1 MCFFKKKKR
10 PDFDKEAIEQELK
23 NRVERLETVV
33 KGLALDASGE
43 GELAEKKREA
53 AAWGKKCIQSL
64 FSSAELLAMTLP
76 SRKKQQADVHQR
88 RILQTLEEM
97 RKELL
102 DCSVYYAFLETRVY
116 PLTQT
121 LAKQLEELTTV

>member
-1 MCFFKKKKR
+1 MCFFKKKEKSV
-10 PDFDKEAIEQELK
+10 FDQEAIEQELK

-33 KGLALDASGE
+33 KGLAIDASGE

-64 FSSAELLAMTLP
+64 LSSAELLAMMLP